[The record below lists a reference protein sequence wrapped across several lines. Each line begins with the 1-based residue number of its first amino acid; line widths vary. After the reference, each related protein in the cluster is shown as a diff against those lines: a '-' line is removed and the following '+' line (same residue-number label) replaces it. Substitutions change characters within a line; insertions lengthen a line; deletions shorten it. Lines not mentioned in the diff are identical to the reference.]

1 MANHSVDYL
10 RRLRDAVDDFTT
22 AFEDWMKTQVESDH
36 LSSRGLYPTVWIADE
51 QDPSEVRALELRVAE
66 AAGAAARA
74 VSVTGAYIGVAGV
87 GALDPIANWF
97 MMSGP
102 KALISPHDIRSAAAS
117 IKGRLATMIAES
129 EAASESSLPGF
140 APSQMHPLIWG
151 AAAAHWTTA
160 RCWPRR
166 RSR

>member
-1 MANHSVDYL
+1 VDYL

-74 VSVTGAYIGVAGV
+74 VSVTGAYIGVA
-87 GALDPIANWF
+87 
-97 MMSGP
+97 
-102 KALISPHDIRSAAAS
+102 H
-117 IKGRLATMIAES
+117 
-129 EAASESSLPGF
+129 LPR
-140 APSQMHPLIWG
+140 APS
-151 AAAAHWTTA
+151 
-160 RCWPRR
+160 
-166 RSR
+166 